1 MKFNCFLFVVSLVL
15 SVQVYAERLVT
26 SDIVPPANFLNI
38 HVVKLASDSFSTDFI
53 IFVKNV
59 VPLHKHVEHSET
71 IYVLE
76 GKAQL
81 QLGDQSME
89 IVAGDYIRVPRGT
102 THGVKVLS
110 SVPLK
115 VLSVQAPEFF
125 GKDRV
130 SVN

>member
-1 MKFNCFLFVVSLVL
+1 MKFNCFLFLVSLVL
-15 SVQVYAERLVT
+15 SVQVYAERLVI
-26 SDIVPPANFLNI
+26 SDIMPPANLENI

-53 IFVKNV
+53 IFVKNM

-115 VLSVQAPEFF
+115 VLSVQAREFL

-130 SVN
+130 NVN